1 VSWTGAATA
10 LAPTAV
16 GGPLLMACVLA
27 VLGRVLPRLVI
38 DILATATAAA
48 VVALD
53 VVLLLATRSG
63 RVVTWLGGW
72 TPRHGTT
79 VGISF
84 VADPLSAGLAL
95 LVAVLMLAA
104 LGYSWRYFEDVSAH
118 FHVLMLLFLTG
129 MTGFVFSGDVFDM
142 FVFFEL
148 MGAVAYGLTGFKVED
163 RTSLQGGLNFGIINS
178 LGAYVTLCGIGVL
191 YARYGALGLPQLAAA
206 MAGSRP
212 DALVVTAFCLICV
225 GLLVKGA
232 MVPFHFWLADAHA
245 VAPTPV
251 CLLFSGVMVELGIY
265 GVLRLYWTAFDGV
278 LPEDAVRRA
287 LLVLG
292 VVTAVVGAVMCLLQR
307 HLKRLL
313 AYSTIAHVG
322 MFLAAAG
329 TLEAP
334 GTTGTAVYV
343 LGHAGVKGAL
353 FLLAGTILN
362 RYGSVDEITLH
373 GRGRDARVMPWLFL
387 LGGLALSGL
396 PPFGTA
402 LGKAI
407 GEESLSTAGY
417 WFGPVLFVAVSA
429 LTGGAVLRAGA
440 RIYFG
445 LGPVP
450 EDDSTDQTTGNE
462 EEPETRDLPRVRP
475 TMLLPIVVL
484 LAGSLALGVVPEL
497 ARGVSRAAAA
507 FVDRAGY
514 VSAAL
519 QGTTARLP
527 EALPEAGWTTAGV
540 LLGLLSA
547 LLAVGVAAVALWA
560 PRIPDLVRTAALPLR
575 RVLTGLRRVHSG
587 HVGDYVAWLFVGIA
601 GFTALIGVPL
611 I

>member
-1 VSWTGAATA
+1 
-10 LAPTAV
+10 
-16 GGPLLMACVLA
+16 
-27 VLGRVLPRLVI
+27 
-38 DILATATAAA
+38 
-48 VVALD
+48 
-53 VVLLLATRSG
+53 
-63 RVVTWLGGW
+63 
-72 TPRHGTT
+72 
-79 VGISF
+79 
-84 VADPLSAGLAL
+84 
-95 LVAVLMLAA
+95 
-104 LGYSWRYFEDVSAH
+104 
-118 FHVLMLLFLTG
+118 
-129 MTGFVFSGDVFDM
+129 
-142 FVFFEL
+142 
-148 MGAVAYGLTGFKVED
+148 
-163 RTSLQGGLNFGIINS
+163 
-178 LGAYVTLCGIGVL
+178 
-191 YARYGALGLPQLAAA
+191 
-206 MAGSRP
+206 
-212 DALVVTAFCLICV
+212 
-225 GLLVKGA
+225 
-232 MVPFHFWLADAHA
+232 
-245 VAPTPV
+245 
-251 CLLFSGVMVELGIY
+251 MVELGIY

-292 VVTAVVGAVMCLLQR
+292 VVTAVVGAVMCPLQR

-329 TLEAP
+329 TLEAS
-334 GTTGTAVYV
+334 GTTGSAVYV

-373 GRGRDARVMPWLFL
+373 GRGRDARLMPWLYL

-407 GEESLSTAGY
+407 GEESLTTSGY

-450 EDDSTDQTTGNE
+450 DDDSADKTTGDE

-475 TMLLPIVVL
+475 TMLLPIAVL
-484 LAGSLALGVVPEL
+484 LGGSLALGVVPGL
-497 ARGVSRAAAA
+497 AGGVSRAAAE
-507 FVDRAGY
+507 FVDKAGY

-519 QGTTARLP
+519 RGTTARLP
-527 EALPEAGWTTAGV
+527 EALPEAGWTTTGV

-560 PRIPDLVRTAALPLR
+560 PRVPDLVRTATLPLR
-575 RVLTGLRRVHSG
+575 PVLTGLRRVHSG

-601 GFTALIGVPL
+601 AFTALVGVPL
-611 I
+611 M

>member
-1 VSWTGAATA
+1 
-10 LAPTAV
+10 
-16 GGPLLMACVLA
+16 M
-27 VLGRVLPRLVI
+27 
-38 DILATATAAA
+38 
-48 VVALD
+48 
-53 VVLLLATRSG
+53 
-63 RVVTWLGGW
+63 
-72 TPRHGTT
+72 HG
-79 VGISF
+79 V
-84 VADPLSAGLAL
+84 
-95 LVAVLMLAA
+95 
-104 LGYSWRYFEDVSAH
+104 
-118 FHVLMLLFLTG
+118 
-129 MTGFVFSGDVFDM
+129 
-142 FVFFEL
+142 
-148 MGAVAYGLTGFKVED
+148 
-163 RTSLQGGLNFGIINS
+163 
-178 LGAYVTLCGIGVL
+178 
-191 YARYGALGLPQLAAA
+191 
-206 MAGSRP
+206 RP
-212 DALVVTAFCLICV
+212 DALVVAAFGLICV
-225 GLLVKGA
+225 GFLVKAA

-251 CLLFSGVMVELGIY
+251 CLMFSGVMVELGVY
-265 GVLRLYWTAFDGV
+265 GVLRVYWTVFDGV
-278 LPEDAVRRA
+278 LPGDAVRRA

-292 VVTAVVGAVMCLLQR
+292 VVTAIVGAVMCVLQR

-322 MFLAAAG
+322 MFMAAAG
-329 TLEAP
+329 TLDAP
-334 GTTGTAVYV
+334 GTTGSAVYL

-353 FLLAGTILN
+353 FLVAGTILN

-373 GRGRDARVMPWLFL
+373 GRGRDARVMPWLFV

-450 EDDSTDQTTGNE
+450 RDDSSDETTGDE
-462 EEPETRDLPRVRP
+462 EEPETSSLPHVRP
-475 TMLLPIVVL
+475 TMLLPILVL
-484 LAGSLALGVVPEL
+484 LAGSLALGAVPSL
-497 ARGVSRAAAA
+497 ARGVSRAAAE
-507 FVDRAGY
+507 FVDRSGY

-519 QGTTARLP
+519 NGATAGLP
-527 EALPEAGWTTAGV
+527 EALPEAGWTTTGV

-560 PRIPDLVRTAALPLR
+560 PRVPDLVRTATLPLR
-575 RVLTGLRRVHSG
+575 PVLTGLRRVHSG

-601 GFTALIGVPL
+601 AFTALVGVPL
-611 I
+611 M